1 MTCCCC
7 ITCWMKNAMKTK
19 NILDLENC
27 LEQRRSS
34 LGSTVKMKV
43 VSGEWM
49 PVSQNLELWY
59 YVTNGD

>member
-1 MTCCCC
+1 
-7 ITCWMKNAMKTK
+7 MKNAMKTK
-19 NILDLENC
+19 NILDPENC
-27 LEQRRSS
+27 LEEQRRSS

-49 PVSQNLELWY
+49 PISQNLELWY